1 MTPADG
7 PIRHIFRWDLDKTY
21 LRTDFETVRD
31 LVETWLQTAEDKVN
45 VPGAIELLRELKREV
60 PDGRTL
66 VTFIS
71 GSPSQMRDKIEE
83 KFALDGVEPDIFVL
97 KPTLQYILQGKF
109 RAVRSQLGYK
119 LETLLKLRARTPLAP
134 ETLFGDDAEQD
145 AFIYSIYAD
154 LAADRLGVEQLEA
167 ILAEAEVYDGAE
179 EAILE
184 RAGQIQ
190 RRDTV
195 RRIFIHL
202 EEGSPP
208 GRFWV
213 FGPRLVPIVN
223 YFQAAVVLFA
233 DGTVDAGCVLR
244 VAAGLIERYEYG
256 LVDLANSFE
265 DLMRRRH
272 LESAVVERLGEAM
285 RNHADADLLPEGFL
299 EDLVTRARALA
310 PRSSR
315 TPREWSAPPDYI
327 EVLRSDRRLRESV
340 HEKSGGDLFG

>member
-1 MTPADG
+1 MSSDDA

-21 LRTDFETVRD
+21 LRTDFETIRD
-31 LVETWLQTAEDKVN
+31 LIKTALQTPEDKVN
-45 VPGAIELLRELKREV
+45 VPGAIELIRELQRKI
-60 PDGRTL
+60 GGHRTL

-71 GSPSQMRDKIEE
+71 GSPNQMREQLEE
-83 KFALDGVEPDIFVL
+83 KFALDGVEPDLFAL

-119 LETLLKLRARTPLAP
+119 LERLLAMRAETPLAP
-134 ETLFGDDAEQD
+134 ETMFGDDAEQD
-145 AFIYSIYAD
+145 AFIYSLYAD
-154 LAADRLGVEQLEA
+154 LAADRLDLDHLLA

-179 EAILE
+179 EAI
-184 RAGQIQ
+184 AQ
-190 RRDTV
+190 RVAEVEHADTV

-213 FGPRLVPIVN
+213 FGPRLVPVVN
-223 YFQAAVVLFA
+223 YFQAAVILFA
-233 DGTVDAGCVLR
+233 DSTVDAGSVLR
-244 VAAGLIERYEYG
+244 VAAGLIERYDYG

-272 LESAVVERLGEAM
+272 LQPEVVERLGDAM
-285 RNHADADLLPEGFL
+285 QRHPDADLLPEDFL
-299 EDLVTRARALA
+299 ADLLARARALA

-315 TPREWSAPPDYI
+315 SPREWSGPPDYL

-340 HEKSGGDLFG
+340 QEESGGLFN